1 MCKGILMFSVKES
14 KQINK
19 QNLAKFSS
27 LPYVVQINSQ
37 IKEKKSCIGDHYLLA
52 LTCVYVNMA
61 IVLTS

>member
-1 MCKGILMFSVKES
+1 MFSVKES

-52 LTCVYVNMA
+52 LTCVYVHMA